1 MSKFAGESDYLT
13 HSSPTIPIMET
24 LITTHPV
31 GMYPPVDIFPRKA
44 NRLSK
49 PLASA
54 MVRTVKP
61 APPKPDLL
69 LGLARA
75 VAQVNAHKRG
85 EIALPDASQLFDE
98 F

>member
-1 MSKFAGESDYLT
+1 METVIPT
-13 HSSPTIPIMET
+13 HSVAVCSRTA
-24 LITTHPV
+24 
-31 GMYPPVDIFPRKA
+31 K
-44 NRLSK
+44 RLSK

-85 EIALPDASQLFDE
+85 EIALQTLDQLLDE
-98 F
+98 L